1 MRKAT
6 ASPTFRDGR
15 GDQEDPDGGLTL
27 NKNYD
32 VPAEETLSLRPD
44 LVLSTWYG
52 GFNAKAGFA
61 SRQELAQAGINTL
74 VTPMQ
79 CAEGNPNPTAAET
92 KAYNSASIESTYQ
105 YLTLLGEI
113 FNRQAKAASVIA
125 SLKARIDAVEKRVA
139 GKGRPHVLIAF
150 PDMSMM
156 NANGVPAVFAGSIYD
171 SVVNAAGGVN
181 TFQGASVKAMEELN
195 KEALAAADV
204 DVLVLGTYT
213 PGANPQAEA
222 DALFKEFPEWQASK
236 TKTWVTTSDGFYIGP
251 AEAWEIEKLSKVAHP

>member
-1 MRKAT
+1 
-6 ASPTFRDGR
+6 
-15 GDQEDPDGGLTL
+15 
-27 NKNYD
+27 
-32 VPAEETLSLRPD
+32 
-44 LVLSTWYG
+44 
-52 GFNAKAGFA
+52 
-61 SRQELAQAGINTL
+61 
-74 VTPMQ
+74 MQ

-251 AEAWEIEKLSKVAHP
+251 AEAWEIEKLAKVAHP